1 MTALETLG
9 LPRDLI
15 EFFFEAAHIQR
26 WNDHIRPQG
35 FTELDKQ
42 AHKMMIM
49 YVLARCEEQD
59 HGARLDWEVLV
70 EGGIFEFLHRVVL
83 TDIKPPI
90 YHELMREKGPL
101 LNKWVYRELEQR
113 IPSLKGSHF
122 MKKMHHY

>member
-1 MTALETLG
+1 
-9 LPRDLI
+9 
-15 EFFFEAAHIQR
+15 
-26 WNDHIRPQG
+26 
-35 FTELDKQ
+35 
-42 AHKMMIM
+42 MMIM

-113 IPSLKGSHF
+113 IPSLKRQSLHE
-122 MKKMHHY
+122 KNAPLL